1 MTLRFTF
8 LYRFLGILLAM
19 IAVSGCQIVRWQQ
32 QSTKRKLGRHGIQ
45 SHQLT
50 KDGFNIHFWKGGN
63 GPVVLFLHGFGG
75 DAATT
80 WKEEILAL
88 SEHFTVIAPD
98 LLWFGKSSFSGEASL
113 SNQTRAI
120 ELLLNEFRAD
130 KITVVG
136 QSYGG
141 FIALDFC
148 NKHASR
154 VQQVIFANCPGH
166 TFDYSEL
173 EKVSSQFG
181 VNTIDEL
188 FVFDQPN
195 QLQRLYD
202 LAAFRSINVPQVLL
216 NQSFELYFKDFPKQ
230 KRALITTLQSEKN
243 RFGNNPIKNIP
254 SHVVWGEYDEL
265 FSVASGKRFADAIQG
280 KWHILK
286 DCGHAPQLDNRKA
299 FTKLITEL
307 VN

>member
-1 MTLRFTF
+1 MTRRFAF
-8 LYRFLGILLAM
+8 LYRFVGILLTM
-19 IAVSGCQIVRWQQ
+19 IALSGCQIVRLQQ
-32 QSTKRKLGRHGIQ
+32 QSTKRKLSRHGIQ
-45 SHQLT
+45 SYQLN

-63 GPVVLFLHGFGG
+63 GPVVLLLHGFGG

-80 WKEEILAL
+80 WKEEMLTL
-88 SEHFTVIAPD
+88 SKQFTVIAPD

-113 SNQTRAI
+113 NSQTRAI
-120 ELLLNEFRAD
+120 ELLLNEFQTE
-130 KITVVG
+130 KVTMIG

-148 NKHASR
+148 VKFPELI
-154 VQQVIFANCPGH
+154 QQVIFANCPGH

-181 VNTIDEL
+181 VQNIDEL

-202 LAAFRSINVPQVLL
+202 LAAFRSIKVPKALL
-216 NQSFELYFKDFPKQ
+216 NQSFELYFKDFPAQ
-230 KRALITTLQSEKN
+230 KRALLTTLQAEKN
-243 RFGNNPIKNIP
+243 RFGNNPIKSIP
-254 SHVVWGEYDEL
+254 AHVVWGEYDEL
-265 FSVASGKRFADAIQG
+265 FSVTSGKRFADSIEG

-299 FTKLITEL
+299 FTKLICEL
-307 VN
+307 AY